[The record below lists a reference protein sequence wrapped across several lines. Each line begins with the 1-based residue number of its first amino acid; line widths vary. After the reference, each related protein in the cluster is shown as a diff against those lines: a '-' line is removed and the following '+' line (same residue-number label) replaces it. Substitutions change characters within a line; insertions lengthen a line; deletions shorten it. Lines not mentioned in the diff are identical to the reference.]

1 MDKKHILVFD
11 DLIPAFLQEQVEA
24 VIPHLPLRFGHRG
37 LGVYQGHETFSEQW
51 SRDIQHGVEVSH
63 TKFLAEMPWELK
75 SMWTVVHHAK
85 TKIFKDVNED
95 LILNQAQI
103 NLTTEEHF
111 GGKHTDAPDDSELIA
126 NDPNWV
132 PSHTLVYFIQGDTGM
147 QFWNKDEV
155 FHSVDFKKGRCV
167 VFPSSYLHEG
177 LPPKEVSPRVTI
189 GFIFNGLP
197 LQINT

>member
-63 TKFLAEMPWELK
+63 TNFLADMPWERK
-75 SMWTVVHHAK
+75 SMWTVIHHNKAK
-85 TKIFKDVNED
+85 LFKNVTEN
-95 LILNQAQI
+95 LQLNQVQI

-111 GGKHTDAPDDSELIA
+111 GGKHTDAPDDTEQMKH
-126 NDPNWV
+126 PNWI
-132 PSHTLVYFIQGDTGM
+132 PSHTMVYFLQGDTGM
-147 QFWNKDEV
+147 QFWNNNEV
-155 FHSVDFKKGRCV
+155 IHSVEFKKGRCV

-177 LPPKEVSPRVTI
+177 LKPNEISPRVTI